1 MNKIT
6 DEVISGLGGDDARL
20 KLVMAAAVRHL
31 HAFVAEVGLERDEM
45 EATLRFLDAVSAAN
59 SDSHNEGV
67 LLADVLGVSSLICD
81 QSQREDMAL
90 LGPFWRI
97 NSPEVEYGGSIIR
110 GQSPGLPLQVSGQV
124 SDPAGRPIA
133 DAIIHIWQASPHG
146 MYENQDS
153 GQPDMN
159 LRGRLRTDADGR
171 YCVNTVKPA
180 GYPVPTHGP
189 TGKLLHAL
197 GRHPFRPAHIHFLL
211 ERPGY
216 ETLITQI
223 FDPEDQYIGSDAV
236 YGVRPALIGSFAMVD
251 QDNPETGYTLQ
262 RDFVMR
268 PGAPSLPIPPIK

>member
-124 SDPAGRPIA
+124 SDPAAAA
-133 DAIIHIWQASPHG
+133 DI
-146 MYENQDS
+146 
-153 GQPDMN
+153 
-159 LRGRLRTDADGR
+159 DALEAWVG
-171 YCVNTVKPA
+171 
-180 GYPVPTHGP
+180 
-189 TGKLLHAL
+189 
-197 GRHPFRPAHIHFLL
+197 FRPSTPVRAGVQRFVDWYLRYHGLAAPRTNDPVN
-211 ERPGY
+211 RP
-216 ETLITQI
+216 
-223 FDPEDQYIGSDAV
+223 
-236 YGVRPALIGSFAMVD
+236 
-251 QDNPETGYTLQ
+251 
-262 RDFVMR
+262 
-268 PGAPSLPIPPIK
+268 